1 MKSGRFSYVLLV
13 LSWLGVVMFSC
24 AKDIVDLQGNISGTV
39 YDSRTHEP
47 LPGVLMTLSPT
58 GKTVSTGADGQY
70 SFLSIEPGNYTI
82 QAMKTDYKSDTHTV
96 VVVTGE
102 TVKADFQ
109 LTPSV
114 AALSVSQNTLDFGNT
129 STTLTLDLKNNGN
142 AVLKWQASEDA
153 SWLTC
158 IPTSGEI
165 QSGESASIVVNVD
178 RTGLDR
184 GNYSQTIAIAS
195 NGGSEVV
202 KVNMS
207 VQGVSLTVSPES
219 LDFGSVSS
227 SMQLTLSNTGTGSI
241 SYTLTPNKDWVKVS
255 RTSGTFSISE
265 VVTVSVNREGFS
277 EGNYE
282 ATIAVNVNDEVRT
295 VNVRMNIPSK
305 EKPTVSLIS
314 VEDETFNTALFKG
327 AVVTVGSSKVT
338 SRGFCWDVNEN
349 PTIDNG
355 NKCNLGDCEAAEDFT
370 YTATSLQSSTEY
382 FVRAYAMNSEGIS
395 YSNQMR
401 FKTRGT
407 PQLAAVETGT
417 VSNIQSTQAL
427 VGGNLLSLGNVE
439 EVKEYGHVWS
449 RKASPTVQDSK
460 TSLGPTQYIGAY
472 NSTMTGLQPNQTYHV
487 RAYAT
492 NSVGTAYGDDVE
504 FTTTLGNLALKTS
517 PVSSITYNSAVCGG
531 QFIELGGHTIS
542 ECGVCYSTSSSP
554 TISSTVVKA
563 NATGDDYQVSL
574 TGLKE
579 ATAYHVRAYAKT
591 EAGNVY
597 YGEDVVFTTAD
608 KDVQIGINGF
618 GTDSNWSR

>member
-13 LSWLGVVMFSC
+13 LSWLSVMMFSC
-24 AKDIVDLQGNISGTV
+24 AKDIVDLHGNISGTV

-47 LPGVLMTLSPT
+47 LSGVLITLSPT
-58 GKTVSTGADGQY
+58 GKTVSTGTDGQY
-70 SFLSIEPGNYTI
+70 SFLSIEPGTYTI
-82 QAMKTDYKSDTHTV
+82 QAMKTDYKSDVNTV

-102 TVKADFQ
+102 TVKSDFH

-114 AALSVSQNTLDFGNT
+114 AVLRVSQSTLDFGN
-129 STTLTLDLKNNGN
+129 SATTLTLDLKNTGN

-178 RTGLDR
+178 RAGLDR

-207 VQGVSLTVSPES
+207 VQGVSLSISPES

-227 SMQLTLSNTGTGSI
+227 SMQMTLTNTGTGSI
-241 SYTLTPNKDWVKVS
+241 SYTLTPNKDWVKVNK
-255 RTSGTFSISE
+255 TSGTFSSSE

-277 EGNYE
+277 EGDYV
-282 ATIAVNVNDEVRT
+282 ASIAVTVNEEIRT
-295 VNVRMNIPSK
+295 VDVRMNIPSK
-305 EKPTVSLIS
+305 ENPTVSLIS
-314 VEDETFNTALFKG
+314 VTDETFNTALFKG
-327 AVVTVGSSKVT
+327 SVVTVGSSKVT

-349 PTIDNG
+349 PTVDNVQ
-355 NKCNLGDCEAAEDFT
+355 KCNLGDCEVAEDFS

-382 FVRAYAMNSEGIS
+382 FVRAYAENSEGLS
-395 YSNQMR
+395 YSNQIK
-401 FKTRGT
+401 FKTKGT
-407 PQLAAVETGT
+407 PQLAEVETGVVT
-417 VSNIQSTQAL
+417 NIQSSQAIA
-427 VGGNLLSLGNVE
+427 GGNLMNLGNVE
-439 EVKEYGHVWS
+439 EVKDYGHVWS
-449 RKASPTVQDSK
+449 RKANPTVQDSK
-460 TSLGPTQYIGAY
+460 TSFGSTQSLGTY
-472 NSTMTGLQPNQTYHV
+472 NSTMTNLQPNQTYHV

-492 NSVGTAYGDDVE
+492 NSVGTAYGNDVE
-504 FTTTLGNLALKTS
+504 FTTTLGDLALKTL
-517 PVSSITYNSAVCGG
+517 PATSITYNSAVCGG
-531 QFIELGGHTIS
+531 EFIDLGGHTIS
-542 ECGVCYSTSSSP
+542 ESGICYSISSSP
-554 TISSTVVKA
+554 TISSAVVKS
-563 NATGDDYQVSL
+563 NATGGSYQVSL

-579 ATAYHVRAYAKT
+579 ATTYHVRAYAKT
-591 EAGNVY
+591 DAGNVY

-618 GTDSNWSR
+618 GTDKNWSR